1 MLLFILLLMAW
12 GGTAHAAVNRTAAQD
27 THALAALKDCVY
39 DGKLEQSSYLRS
51 WRSGSDPCSDGWYVH
66 EPHTL
71 AAGCHV
77 HPPVY
82 AASVRQSRARV
93 LGVSAPE
100 AGREP
105 RRHGVWCAPD
115 DSGALRVRGVRLVG
129 LSLHGDLGQWE
140 IADGELSVGHASV
153 CSVRVYDGECTTC
166 DRRACALQ
174 ALESLDLSS
183 NVFRGTIP
191 ASLSRLR
198 RLEFLSLGV
207 NVLYGTL
214 PPELGE
220 LSRLKRF
227 DIDGGFNDQQVLV
240 QAWYA
245 PDPNP
250 NPNPDPCTNIVRSF
264 LWDAPA

>member
-1 MLLFILLLMAW
+1 
-12 GGTAHAAVNRTAAQD
+12 
-27 THALAALKDCVY
+27 
-39 DGKLEQSSYLRS
+39 
-51 WRSGSDPCSDGWYVH
+51 
-66 EPHTL
+66 
-71 AAGCHV
+71 
-77 HPPVY
+77 
-82 AASVRQSRARV
+82 
-93 LGVSAPE
+93 
-100 AGREP
+100 
-105 RRHGVWCAPD
+105 
-115 DSGALRVRGVRLVG
+115 
-129 LSLHGDLGQWE
+129 
-140 IADGELSVGHASV
+140 
-153 CSVRVYDGECTTC
+153 
-166 DRRACALQ
+166 
-174 ALESLDLSS
+174 
-183 NVFRGTIP
+183 VFRGTIP